1 VRRIVVAMLVVAFAP
16 GCSTDAA
23 STPTTSA
30 VPTSNTTTSS
40 VPVTTTARVTTTA
53 TVAPTTTTIPVGG
66 APIVDMV
73 PAGYDVEDFVPL
85 IENYFAVRNWALE
98 HPDEATQEILATVI
112 EPGSAEMQTT
122 MAEIQDLVDQ
132 DAHYEGLSETF
143 ELVSYH
149 TVRETTDIEGGF
161 LSLGVT
167 VQYGDTSLDSS
178 QGSKLSTD
186 TLRRDAWTL
195 HFLADESNRWVV
207 ESSIRNPTMHAPAQ
221 P

>member
-1 VRRIVVAMLVVAFAP
+1 MLVVAFAP

-30 VPTSNTTTSS
+30 VPKSSTTTPS
-40 VPVTTTARVTTTA
+40 VPVTTTARVTTTT

-132 DAHYEGLSETF
+132 NAHYEGLSETF
-143 ELVSYH
+143 ELRTYH
-149 TVRETTDIEGGF
+149 IAQGSTDPDSGP
-161 LSLGVT
+161 LSLGLT
-167 VQYGDTSLDSS
+167 YRYGDTDVVDSR
-178 QGSKLSTD
+178 QAVLADD
-186 TLRRDAWTL
+186 TLRSLSWTID
-195 HFLADESNRWVV
+195 FIKDSDGRWRVA
-207 ESSIRNPTMHAPAQ
+207 STLRNPPIYPANS
-221 P
+221 

>member
-1 VRRIVVAMLVVAFAP
+1 MLVVAFAP

-30 VPTSNTTTSS
+30 VPKSSTTTPS
-40 VPVTTTARVTTTA
+40 VPVTTTARVTTTT

-132 DAHYEGLSETF
+132 NAHYEGLSETF
-143 ELVSYH
+143 RLIETDFVKA
-149 TVRETTDIEGGF
+149 TTDPPSGKVSV
-161 LSLGVT
+161 SLT
-167 VQYGDTSLDSS
+167 VEYGDTTLLSS
-178 QGSKLSTD
+178 RETAIGTD

-195 HFLADESNRWVV
+195 HFAVDGVRSWRVGSTL
-207 ESSIRNPTMHAPAQ
+207 RNPTMHAPEQ